1 METFYLLVS
10 LVMVV
15 GVDRVLDTVLDEL
28 LEGTSLADELDELGD
43 AASAAKHNQLFLL
56 KKELFDGAALFLVEQ
71 LVDLHVASIES

>member
-15 GVDRVLDTVLDEL
+15 GVDRVLDTVLNEL
-28 LEGTSLADELDELGD
+28 FKSASLADELDELGD
-43 AASAAKHNQLFLL
+43 AASAAKYNQLFLL